1 MRERRIMPPLCDWQ
15 IINQVFGIYY
25 YIEPELQNMNL
36 IAFKKPNVPW
46 QLKPFPIYV
55 ELQEQLFEPWVLMQ
69 DAFGRQLFI
78 LRHEPHCIRQCLREN
93 ILSEER
99 CNKHVTKQRSEEI
112 MKSPFGF
119 KDPELW
125 SNLFPFDWYLKSFWW
140 EPSTSQVIIVKY
152 LTMEQSFISLSH
164 ETRKEKTFVK
174 GYSSC
179 PLKDKR

>member
-99 CNKHVTKQRSEEI
+99 CNKHVTKRGQRKLWNPRLDS
-112 MKSPFGF
+112 KTRNYGQTFSP
-119 KDPELW
+119 
-125 SNLFPFDWYLKSFWW
+125 LKSCWW

-164 ETRKEKTFVK
+164 ETRQEKTFIK